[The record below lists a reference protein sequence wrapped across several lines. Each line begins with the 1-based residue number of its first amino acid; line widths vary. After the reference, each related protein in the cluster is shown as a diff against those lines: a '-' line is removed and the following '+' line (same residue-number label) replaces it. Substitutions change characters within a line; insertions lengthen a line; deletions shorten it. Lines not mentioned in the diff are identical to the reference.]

1 MLSSI
6 GINNIHKIA
15 HKLKENPCNIVITT
29 HHKPDGDAMGSSLG
43 LYHFLKKY
51 HHHITVMPPN
61 DGGKYLHFLPA
72 HDEVIFFEDNPE
84 QGKNLL
90 EQANIIFSLDYS
102 QLSRVNEMDD
112 IIRTCKATK
121 IMIDHHID
129 PQPFSDYQLWDEH
142 AASTCELV
150 YHFIETLE
158 DTDKIDATVAT
169 CLYTGIVTDT
179 GSFRFPA
186 TTPHLHRIVAKLM
199 ETGMKHHV
207 VQEMLFNNSS
217 LNRLQFLGYCL
228 SNKLKVIPEY
238 RTAYIVVTREE
249 LEQFNIQT
257 GETEGLV
264 NYALSI
270 EGVIFAALIIDRTV
284 KVKLSFRSIGDF
296 PANEFAGKFFR
307 GGGHFNAAGGESED
321 SIEITE
327 KRFLNALHEYE
338 HILCPPGKNI

>member
-1 MLSSI
+1 MLSSVS
-6 GINNIHKIA
+6 INTIHKIA
-15 HKLKENPCNIVITT
+15 HKLKGTPCNIVITT
-29 HHKPDGDAMGSSLG
+29 HHKPDGDAMGSTLG

-51 HHHITVMPPN
+51 HHTVTVMPPN
-61 DGGKYLHFLPA
+61 DGGKYLHFLPG
-72 HDEVIFFEDNPE
+72 HDEVVFFEDDPVK
-84 QGKNLL
+84 GKTIL
-90 EQANIIFSLDYS
+90 EQADIIFSLDYS
-102 QLSRVNEMDD
+102 QLSRVNEMGRV
-112 IIRTCKATK
+112 IAECNAVK

-142 AASTCELV
+142 AAATCELV

-158 DTDKIDATVAT
+158 DTDKIDATIAM

-186 TTPHLHRIVAKLM
+186 TTPNLHRIVAKLM
-199 ETGMKHHV
+199 ETGMKHHI
-207 VQEMLFNNSS
+207 VQEMLYNNSS
-217 LNRLQFLGYCL
+217 FNRLQFLGYCL
-228 SNKLKVIPEY
+228 CNKLKVLPEY

-270 EGVIFAALIIDRTV
+270 EGVIFAALIIDRTL

-296 PANEFAGKFFR
+296 PANEFAAKFFN

-321 SIEITE
+321 TLEATVE
-327 KRFLNALHEYE
+327 RFLNALPHYKS
-338 HILCPPGKNI
+338 ILYPSL

>member
-1 MLSSI
+1 MLSSVS
-6 GINNIHKIA
+6 INTIHKIA
-15 HKLKENPCNIVITT
+15 HKIKGRPCNIVITT
-29 HHKPDGDAMGSSLG
+29 HHKPDGDAMGSTLG

-51 HHHITVMPPN
+51 HHTVTVMPPN
-61 DGGKYLHFLPA
+61 DGGKYLHFLPG
-72 HDEVIFFEDNPE
+72 HDDVIFFEDNPE
-84 QGKNLL
+84 FGKSLL
-90 EQANIIFSLDYS
+90 EQADIIFSLDYS
-102 QLSRVNEMDD
+102 QLSRVNEMGK
-112 IIRTCKATK
+112 IIAACKAVK

-129 PQPFSDYQLWDEH
+129 PHPFSDYQLWDEH
-142 AASTCELV
+142 AAATCELV

-158 DTDKIDATVAT
+158 DTNKIDATIAM

-186 TTPHLHRIVAKLM
+186 TTSHLHRIVAKLM
-199 ETGMKHHV
+199 ETGMKHHL
-207 VQEMLFNNSS
+207 VQEMLYNNSS
-217 LNRLQFLGYCL
+217 FNRLQFLGYCL
-228 SNKLKVIPEY
+228 YNKLKVLPEY

-270 EGVIFAALIIDRTV
+270 EGVIFAALIIDRTL

-296 PANEFAGKFFR
+296 PANEFAAKFFN

-321 SIEITE
+321 TLEATVE
-327 KRFLNALHEYE
+327 RFLNALPHYKS
-338 HILCPPGKNI
+338 ILYPPL